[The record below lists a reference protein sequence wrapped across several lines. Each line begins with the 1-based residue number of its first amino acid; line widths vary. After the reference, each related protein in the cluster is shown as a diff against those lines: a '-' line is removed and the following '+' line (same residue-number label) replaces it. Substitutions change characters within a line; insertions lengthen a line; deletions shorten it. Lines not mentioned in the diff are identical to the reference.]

1 VKRAFVFSLL
11 LTLAPGPALAFDLG
25 SVLDG
30 LASRVC
36 GLQNSVEIPGLITI
50 TLPVQSMFDLQG
62 FCRSYEIYKKGK
74 NFGSVLAGAGQL
86 ALQNIFQGFVDGFAG
101 AFGQALKPA
110 LDPLNDLLQ
119 AFAKQANGLLNAPY
133 LAASAVYDLAY
144 SSSYK
149 AIYDSLNDQAANP
162 QVNAPT
168 EASATITPVD
178 GDLAAQYAYP
188 DPGEVGRINQAIAG
202 EKNSVSSVLSDAA
215 AIADNAARGE
225 EAKARAEELAKEV
238 KDSASREAVRQAISG
253 QAETAKKVA
262 ETASQVTSKDPTN
275 PGKAE
280 VYRKEAE
287 NAPSDRALLELQVK
301 ALADIME
308 QQSIYMS
315 YTSDLLVQQSKL
327 QAMTTRE
334 LKEAVESMQRQQREA
349 VASATDAQAIETYWE
364 SALER
369 AKTDTEPM
377 QALLTAACA
386 FYSGGETAGCY

>member
-1 VKRAFVFSLL
+1 VKRALVFLL
-11 LTLAPGPALAFDLG
+11 LLALAPRPALAFDLG

-30 LASRVC
+30 LASRIC
-36 GLQNSVEIPGLITI
+36 GLQNSLEIPGLITI
-50 TLPVQSMFDLQG
+50 TLPIGSMLDLQG

-74 NFGSVLAGAGQL
+74 NFGNILAGAGQL
-86 ALQNIFQGFVDGFAG
+86 ALQNIFQGFVDAFAG

-110 LDPLNDLLQ
+110 LDPLNNLLQ
-119 AFAKQANGLLNAPY
+119 AFAKQANGLFSAPY
-133 LAASAVYDLAY
+133 LAANAVYGLVY
-144 SSSYK
+144 SSTYK
-149 AIYDSLNDQAANP
+149 AIYDSLSDGAANP
-162 QVNAPT
+162 QVKAPT
-168 EASATITPVD
+168 EARATVSPVE
-178 GDLAAQYAYP
+178 GDLGAQYAYP
-188 DPGEVGRINQAIAG
+188 SPGEVAKVNQAIA
-202 EKNSVSSVLSDAA
+202 EERDSASSILANAA

-262 ETASQVTSKDPTN
+262 ETAAQVTSKDPTN

-308 QQSIYMS
+308 QQAVYMS

-334 LKEAVESMQRQQREA
+334 LKEAVESIQRGQKEA
-349 VASATDAQAIETYWE
+349 VASATSAQVIESYWE

-377 QALLTAACA
+377 RALLTAACA
-386 FYSGGETAGCY
+386 FYSGGETAECY